1 MKYMFDVEL
10 AKKYGLEEAIF
21 LENLIFWVIRN
32 RANQINYFD
41 GRTWTYNSVRAFNVL
56 FPFWTTKQMRRV
68 LDSLL
73 KQGVIV
79 KGNYNK
85 NPYDRTLWYA
95 LAEEDTFICRYG
107 QVDLPKPP
115 NEFCEKGQ
123 PIPDIKPDSKPD
135 NKTDIKTTYTS
146 KPETAAA
153 CGAYGPFKPVSLI
166 AKDFQ
171 PVDLP
176 EPKAEETAKVEQ
188 TPKIGLN
195 APETQPAVCGVQNEQ
210 KNENRPNFGENSAV
224 VESESQTEKP
234 KTKKLNNLQEF
245 SNMVLERFE
254 HIENDAQKGIWFKRN
269 CRCLSDILNYALGDK
284 DLACEMI
291 SCTCAFLKQNRLSGG
306 YEAVCRQLPRWYEEA
321 LKRKREKESRQFYR

>member
-32 RANQINYFD
+32 RANQTNYFD

-56 FPFWTTKQMRRV
+56 FPFWTTKQIRRV

-79 KGNYNK
+79 KGNYNQ

-95 LAEEDTFICRYG
+95 LAEEDTFICQYG

-123 PIPDIKPDSKPD
+123 PIPDNKPD
-135 NKTDIKTTYTS
+135 NKPDIKTTLTS
-146 KPETAAA
+146 KPETATA
-153 CGAYGPFKPVSLI
+153 CGAYGPFKPFSLI
-166 AKDFQ
+166 AKDLQ

-176 EPKAEETAKVEQ
+176 EPKAEEKAKEEQAPKISLNAPKVEQ
-188 TPKIGLN
+188 
-195 APETQPAVCGVQNEQ
+195 AVYGVQNEQ
-210 KNENRPNFGENSAV
+210 QNENKPNFPIGTS
-224 VESESQTEKP
+224 
-234 KTKKLNNLQEF
+234 
-245 SNMVLERFE
+245 
-254 HIENDAQKGIWFKRN
+254 
-269 CRCLSDILNYALGDK
+269 ILPYFMK
-284 DLACEMI
+284 IMC
-291 SCTCAFLKQNRLSGG
+291 
-306 YEAVCRQLPRWYEEA
+306 
-321 LKRKREKESRQFYR
+321 

>member
-1 MKYMFDVEL
+1 MRYMFSVAL
-10 AKKYGLEEAIF
+10 AKKYGLEEAVF
-21 LENLIFWVIRN
+21 LENLIFWVFRN
-32 RANQINYFD
+32 RANGKNFFD
-41 GRTWTYNSVRAFNVL
+41 GRTWTYNSVRAFKEL
-56 FPFWTTKQMRRV
+56 FSFWSTKQLRRV

-79 KGNYNK
+79 KGNYNQ

-95 LAEEDTFICRYG
+95 LADEDTIIKEYG
-107 QVDLPKPP
+107 QIELPKPT
-115 NEFCEKGQ
+115 NGVVEGGKA
-123 PIPDIKPDSKPD
+123 IPDSKPD
-135 NKTDIKTTYTS
+135 NKPDINILTTLTS

-153 CGAYGPFKPVSLI
+153 CGMFKPVSLI

-176 EPKAEETAKVEQ
+176 EPKAEEKAKEEQ
-188 TPKIGLN
+188 APKISLN
-195 APETQPAVCGVQNEQ
+195 APETKPAVYGVQNEQ

-224 VESESQTEKP
+224 VESKSQTEKP
-234 KTKKLNNLQEF
+234 KTKKLNKLQEF

-254 HIENDAQKGIWFKRN
+254 HIENDVQRGIWFKRN
-269 CRCLSDILNYALGDK
+269 SRCLSDILNYALGDK

-321 LKRKREKESRQFYR
+321 LKRKREKDSRQFYR